1 MRGHDRKKQ
10 TSSGF
15 EDLKRTYTCSECS
28 GCDLA
33 NDCIK
38 PRKNTNPTQKSIVFS
53 PAFEEFRRQSEHNIM
68 TDVGI
73 NYRINRSIQEEGAF
87 AKMIDGLSYTR
98 FRHRS
103 MDKVVS
109 DLTLVALGLN
119 INKLHQKIIHNQTEI
134 IEYKKVA

>member
-28 GCDLA
+28 GCDFA
-33 NDCIK
+33 PACIK
-38 PRKNTNPTQKSIVFS
+38 PRKNTNPTQKSIIFS

-73 NYRINRSIQEEGAF
+73 NYRINRSIQAEGAF
-87 AKMIDGLSYTR
+87 AKMKDGLSYTR

-103 MDKVVS
+103 MNKVVS

-119 INKLHQKIIHNQTEI
+119 INKLHQKILHNQTEI